1 MWEFW
6 ILAALIVIGFG
17 VAIYM
22 VVWKHGARSMAHRI
36 KTPKVIVHNHSSTG
50 TVDTESIAAIVA
62 KAVAE
67 SVSKNLLDRLE
78 KLQYS
83 GEGRRLSKEELQIAI
98 DESIIPV
105 NVDAMV
111 DKINIDGMAKEET
124 HEDTGLAGSKAKL
137 ANLLKKKENK

>member
-1 MWEFW
+1 VWEFW

-22 VVWKHGARSMAHRI
+22 VVWKHGVLPMAHRT
-36 KTPKVIVHNHSSTG
+36 KTPKVIVHNHSTG
-50 TVDTESIAAIVA
+50 TVDTAELAAIVA

-67 SVSKNLLDRLE
+67 SVSKNLLDKLE

-83 GEGRRLSKEELQIAI
+83 GEGRKLSKEELQIAI
-98 DESIIPV
+98 NESIIPV

-111 DKINIDGMAKEET
+111 DKINLDGMAKEET
-124 HEDTGLAGSKAKL
+124 HEDTSLAGSKAKL